1 MRLKFYFIII
11 LIFFSCNRKEN
22 EDTIIGEW
30 HYSKDLFLKEQKMFE
45 SPKVD
50 LSDIFKKIIMV
61 FESANFTSY
70 LDDQITKG
78 QWKIENDSLYMFL
91 DKHGWNTYF
100 YKHIDNTLI
109 IHDRDFIITLERKS
123 R

>member
-45 SPKVD
+45 SPKFD
-50 LSDIFKKIIMV
+50 LSDIFKKIIMI
-61 FESANFTSY
+61 FENTDFTSY
-70 LDDQITKG
+70 LDDQITRG

>member
-1 MRLKFYFIII
+1 
-11 LIFFSCNRKEN
+11 
-22 EDTIIGEW
+22 
-30 HYSKDLFLKEQKMFE
+30 MFE
-45 SPKVD
+45 SPKFD

-61 FESANFTSY
+61 FENTDFTSY
-70 LDDQITKG
+70 LDDQITRG

>member
-11 LIFFSCNRKEN
+11 LIFFSCNSKEN

-45 SPKVD
+45 SPKFD

-61 FESANFTSY
+61 FENTDFTSY
-70 LDDQITKG
+70 LDDQITRG

>member
-45 SPKVD
+45 SPKFD

-61 FESANFTSY
+61 FENTDFTSY
-70 LDDQITKG
+70 LDDQITRG

>member
-11 LIFFSCNRKEN
+11 LMFFSCNRKQN

-45 SPKVD
+45 SPKFD
-50 LSDIFKKIIMV
+50 LSDIFKKIIMI
-61 FESANFTSY
+61 FENTDFTSY
-70 LDDQITKG
+70 LDDQITRG